1 MGRNTQAAHVPRRD
15 KADPPEV
22 CYIGALLHQVE
33 VPMEA
38 LIGHRH
44 RLVAEMLGDLLLRHG
59 IATSARTT
67 TTGIEAERL
76 LCEMPGGLAVLDMRL
91 SRAAPTTFLPLEPWR
106 HAKAALI
113 LLVEPNS
120 CLPPTVPQLLLRH
133 VRGAVVGTDAGLREF
148 LASVDAAVRA
158 DQVPS
163 PALRAAASE
172 EGRGAMRRLSRRER
186 QVLQMV
192 AEGLTSKEIAVEMGL
207 SAKTVARHRENLR
220 EKLGGGIADLT
231 RLAVRLGLV
240 EP

>member
-1 MGRNTQAAHVPRRD
+1 
-15 KADPPEV
+15 
-22 CYIGALLHQVE
+22 
-33 VPMEA
+33 
-38 LIGHRH
+38 
-44 RLVAEMLGDLLLRHG
+44 
-59 IATSARTT
+59 
-67 TTGIEAERL
+67 
-76 LCEMPGGLAVLDMRL
+76 MRL

-120 CLPPTVPQLLLRH
+120 CQPPTVPQLLLRH

-207 SAKTVARHRENLR
+207 SAKTVARHRENLP